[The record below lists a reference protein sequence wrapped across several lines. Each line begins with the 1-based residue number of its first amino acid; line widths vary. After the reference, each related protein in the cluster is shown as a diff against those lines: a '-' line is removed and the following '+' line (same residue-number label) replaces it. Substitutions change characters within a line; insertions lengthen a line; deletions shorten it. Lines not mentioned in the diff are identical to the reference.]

1 MIQSSW
7 KEVRDRMTIKEFAQ
21 LCSCNAQTLR
31 YYDKIDLLKPV
42 KVDPWSGY
50 RYYEPAQAIDFVK
63 IKNLQAAD
71 FTIDEIKV
79 LLTKPD
85 QLVYE
90 AFDRK
95 IAEQTQKLE
104 RIRKIQQS
112 YLTEKSM
119 MEKIVYSISNYIL
132 SNCTNLDA
140 LREFGFTPEDA
151 PVVLTRLKAYLDR
164 LLSIDSA
171 NWDEVTLSVNGE
183 VTQGGAQVLERLN
196 SLTEE
201 NLADTILLG
210 DTALAHRSDSV
221 RLDETAIAQNSDFDP
236 SEFDSLWERHG
247 WEHVYEFLNEIPAL
261 ETDRQF
267 CFWIQ
272 LTGNQYQN
280 DLSFSMFMLGAML
293 LKYPTD
299 DILMGC
305 AATRSPDGENHFS
318 LLRKK

>member
-1 MIQSSW
+1 M
-7 KEVRDRMTIKEFAQ
+7 MTIKEFAQ

-50 RYYEPAQAIDFVK
+50 RYYAPTQAVDFVK

-71 FTIDEIKV
+71 FTIDEIKA

-85 QLVYE
+85 QQVYE

-104 RIRKIQQS
+104 RIREIQQS
-112 YLTEKSM
+112 YLTEKTM
-119 MEKIVYSISNYIL
+119 MEKIVQSISNYIL

-140 LREFGFTPEDA
+140 LREFGLTPGDA
-151 PVVLTRLKAYLDR
+151 PKVLARLRAYLNQMIAVDA
-164 LLSIDSA
+164 D
-171 NWDEVTLSVNGE
+171 WDEATLIINDE
-183 VTQGGAQVLERLN
+183 VTQGGEQVLERLN

-201 NLADTILLG
+201 NLSDTVLLG
-210 DTALAHRSDSV
+210 DTA
-221 RLDETAIAQNSDFDP
+221 IAQDSDFDP

-247 WEHVYEFLNEIPAL
+247 WEHVYEFFDSLPPL
-261 ETDRQF
+261 EKGAQY

-272 LTGNQYQN
+272 LTGDQYQN

-293 LKYPTD
+293 LKYQTD
-299 DILMGC
+299 DIVMGC
-305 AATRSPDGENHFS
+305 SAERSPDGENHFK